1 MKSKNIFCSFK
12 RNHYHSTSC
21 SDDLKSFFFVCGYF
35 CGYHND
41 LTKIVEQNEET
52 SPHLNIRE
60 KEFKK
65 AITKGKIEKS
75 DMIDNI

>member
-1 MKSKNIFCSFK
+1 MRRMKNENIFCNFK

-35 CGYHND
+35 CD
-41 LTKIVEQNEET
+41 STKIVEQKEEI
-52 SPHLNIRE
+52 SPPLKVRD

-65 AITKGKIEKS
+65 AVTKGKIEKS
-75 DMIDNI
+75 DIIDNI